1 MDPNS
6 TDVTILRDVIEV
18 KVSGLDKHGVHH
30 TISRHIWISDERK
43 SETES
48 TIKETVD
55 DLTEALHTWEFEA
68 VYGEY
73 DVDFDQKDQT
83 LTVFIPRACINN
95 MPLRVKVS
103 PVDSNIFRIYTPDN
117 EKET

>member
-1 MDPNS
+1 MEHN
-6 TDVTILRDVIEV
+6 DVNVVIRDCIEV
-18 KVSGLDKHGVHH
+18 QVSGIDKHGVYHAI
-30 TISRHIWISDERK
+30 TRHILISDERK
-43 SETES
+43 SEAE
-48 TIKETVD
+48 TIVKETVD
-55 DLTEALHTWEFEA
+55 DMKEALHTWEFEA

-73 DVDFDQKDQT
+73 DIDFDQKDRT

-117 EKET
+117 EKEN